1 MTFEPF
7 QLAPEFIL
15 CLLRVAAVVGSTPVL
30 SGAQA
35 PKRVR
40 AGLSLVL
47 ALLMF
52 PQVRDEI
59 SLEQASAL
67 QLVIVG
73 GYEILV
79 GLLLGFVGQLLFTA
93 AQFGGT
99 VIGYQM
105 GFAAANILDPQ
116 SHQQIQLLSQFQSVV
131 AMLVFLA
138 VDGHHIFFRA
148 LAKSFEVLPPG
159 SAGNAAQAIPFMVD
173 LSSQMFVLGL
183 QLSAPILVILLL
195 SDFILGIMSRVFPQ
209 LNAFMLK
216 FPINI
221 GVSFILIGLMA
232 DLVVS
237 LLHEEF
243 QTLGQDLLFILALID
258 GQGGQ

>member
-1 MTFEPF
+1 MTLEAL
-7 QLAPEFIL
+7 QLTPEFIL
-15 CLLRVAAVVGSTPVL
+15 CLLRVAAVVGSIPVF

-40 AGLSLVL
+40 AGLSLIL
-47 ALLMF
+47 AILIF
-52 PQVRDEI
+52 PQVQTNI

-67 QLVIVG
+67 HLVMIG
-73 GYEILV
+73 GYEIIL
-79 GLLLGFVGQLLFTA
+79 GLLLGFVGQLLFVA

-99 VIGYQM
+99 IIGYQM
-105 GFAAANILDPQ
+105 GFAAANIVDPQ
-116 SHQQIQLLSQFQSVV
+116 SQQQIQLLSQFQSVV

-148 LAKSFEVLPPG
+148 MVKSFDLVPPG
-159 SAGNAAQAIPFMVD
+159 TVGQAEQAVPFIVE
-173 LSSQMFVLGL
+173 LTSQMFVLGM
-183 QLSAPILVILLL
+183 QLSAPILVVLLL

-221 GVSFILIGLMA
+221 GMSFILIGLTA
-232 DLVVS
+232 ELVVS
-237 LLHEEF
+237 LLQEEF
-243 QTLGQDLLFILALID
+243 LAVGRDLLSILTLVE
-258 GQGGQ
+258 GQ

>member
-1 MTFEPF
+1 MTFEAL

-15 CLLRVAAVVGSTPVL
+15 CLLRIAAVVGSMPVL

-35 PKRVR
+35 PRKVK
-40 AGLSLVL
+40 AGLSLFL
-47 ALLMF
+47 AILLF
-52 PQVRDEI
+52 PQVQVNI
-59 SLEQASAL
+59 SLEEASAL
-67 QLVIVG
+67 HLVMIGVS
-73 GYEILV
+73 EIML
-79 GLLLGFVGQLLFTA
+79 GLLLGFVGQLLFIA

-116 SHQQIQLLSQFQSVV
+116 SNQQTQLLSQFQSVV

-148 LAKSFEVLPPG
+148 MARSFDILPPG
-159 SAGNAAQAIPFMVD
+159 TVRQAEQAVPYILELV
-173 LSSQMFVLGL
+173 SQMFVLGL
-183 QLSAPILVILLL
+183 QLSAPILVVLLL

-221 GVSFILIGLMA
+221 GVAFILIGLMA
-232 DLVVS
+232 DLVIS
-237 LLHEEF
+237 LLEEEF
-243 QTLGQDLLFILALID
+243 QGVGRNLLTILNIMAE
-258 GQGGQ
+258 G

>member
-1 MTFEPF
+1 MTFEAL

-35 PKRVR
+35 PRKVK
-40 AGLSLVL
+40 AGLSLFL
-47 ALLMF
+47 AILLF
-52 PQVRDEI
+52 PQVQGNI
-59 SLEQASAL
+59 SLEEASAL
-67 QLVIVG
+67 HLVMIGVS
-73 GYEILV
+73 EIMLGV
-79 GLLLGFVGQLLFTA
+79 LLGFVGQLLFIA

-116 SHQQIQLLSQFQSVV
+116 SNQQIQLLSQFQSVV

-148 LAKSFEVLPPG
+148 MARSFDILPPG
-159 SAGNAAQAIPFMVD
+159 TVRQAEQAVPYIIE
-173 LSSQMFVLGL
+173 LASQMFVLGL
-183 QLSAPILVILLL
+183 QLSAPILVVLLL

-221 GVSFILIGLMA
+221 GVAFILIGLMA
-232 DLVVS
+232 DLVIS
-237 LLHEEF
+237 LLEEEF
-243 QTLGQDLLFILALID
+243 QGVGRNLLTILNIMAE
-258 GQGGQ
+258 G

>member
-1 MTFEPF
+1 MTLEAF

-15 CLLRVAAVVGSTPVL
+15 CLLRVAAVIGSTPVF
-30 SGAQA
+30 SGAQT
-35 PKRVR
+35 PRKVK
-40 AGLSLVL
+40 AGLSLIL
-47 ALLMF
+47 AVILY
-52 PQVRDEI
+52 PQVREGI
-59 SLEQASAL
+59 SIAQASAL
-67 QLVIVG
+67 HLVIMG

-148 LAKSFEVLPPG
+148 MARSFDVLPPG
-159 SAGNAAQAIPFMVD
+159 TVGDATRAVPFVVD

-183 QLSAPILVILLL
+183 QLSAPILVVLLL

-243 QTLGQDLLFILALID
+243 QALGRDLLTILALV
-258 GQGGQ
+258 GGQ

>member
-1 MTFEPF
+1 MTLEAL
-7 QLAPEFIL
+7 QLTPEFIL
-15 CLLRVAAVVGSTPVL
+15 CLLRVAAVVGSTPVF

-35 PKRVR
+35 PKKIR
-40 AGLSLVL
+40 AGLSLIL
-47 ALLMF
+47 AILLF
-52 PQVRDEI
+52 PQVQMSTMVQEVSTLHLVMIGAFEI
-59 SLEQASAL
+59 M
-67 QLVIVG
+67 VG
-73 GYEILV
+73 V
-79 GLLLGFVGQLLFTA
+79 MLGFVGQLLFVA

-105 GFAAANILDPQ
+105 GFAAANIVDPQ

-148 LAKSFEVLPPG
+148 MARSFQVLPPG
-159 SAGNAAQAIPFMVD
+159 SVGSAEQAVPFI
-173 LSSQMFVLGL
+173 LELTSQMFVLGL

-195 SDFILGIMSRVFPQ
+195 SDFVLGIMSRVFPQ

-221 GVSFILIGLMA
+221 GMSFILIGLMA

-237 LLHEEF
+237 LLQQEF
-243 QTLGQDLLFILALID
+243 EGLGRDLLSILALVE
-258 GQGGQ
+258 GQ